1 MMEAN
6 TVVYLVGA
14 GPGDAGLITAAGLE
28 LLGRADVVVYDYL
41 SNTALLDRV
50 PASAE
55 RLYVGKKGF
64 AAHTTQNDIN
74 ALLVDKAR
82 QLEQRGGGTLVRL
95 KGGDPFVFG
104 RGGEEALALA
114 DAGIP
119 FRVVPGVTA
128 GIAAPAYAGIP
139 VTHRGISSSVTFVTG
154 HEDPAKDA
162 TSIDWM
168 ALARLA
174 ARGSTL
180 CFYMGVR
187 NLGMICARLQEEGAP
202 GETPV
207 ALVRWGTLPSQEKLT
222 ATLAD
227 APEAARAAHFTAP
240 AIILVGGVARL
251 SSELAWFER
260 LPLFGRRIVVTRSRT
275 QTSAFSRRLTE
286 LGAAVCEFPTIA
298 LADPD
303 SYDALDAALAD
314 LASFRWVV
322 FTSANGVE
330 RFFARLEQSAR
341 PGALTDARALA
352 HARIAAIG
360 PATAYRLRTFGIK
373 ADAVPDSYRG
383 EAVFEA
389 IRAAEQRAQGS
400 VAGARVLIPR
410 AQEARPQLPHLLR
423 EAGADVTVA
432 PAYKTVLPNDADAA
446 DLVRQLQEGA
456 VDAVT
461 FTSSSTARNLFALLG
476 DDAPVLRRSAQLFS
490 IGPITTGTLVD
501 AGCTDVHEAEEYTID
516 GLVECLCGYYRE
528 RKDER

>member
-1 MMEAN
+1 MTEAN

-14 GPGDAGLITAAGLE
+14 GPGDAGLITARGRE
-28 LLGRADVVVYDYL
+28 LLERADIVVYDYL
-41 SNTALLDRV
+41 ANAALLACV
-50 PASAE
+50 PADAE

-64 AAHTTQNDIN
+64 SDHVTQDDIN

-82 QLEQRGGGTLVRL
+82 ELEQRGGGTLVRL

-114 DAGIP
+114 EAGIP
-119 FRVVPGVTA
+119 FQAVPGVTA
-128 GIAAPAYAGIP
+128 GVAAPAYAGIP

-162 TSIDWM
+162 TAIDWT

-187 NLGMICARLQEEGAP
+187 NLGMICARLQQEGAP
-202 GETPV
+202 GDTPV
-207 ALVRWGTLPSQEKLT
+207 ALVRWGSLPSQQTLT

-227 APEAARAAHFTAP
+227 APQAARAAHFAAP
-240 AIILVGGVARL
+240 AIILVGGVVQLRA
-251 SSELAWFER
+251 ELAWFER

-275 QTSAFSRRLTE
+275 QASAFSRRLAE
-286 LGAAVCEFPTIA
+286 LGAQVCEFPTIA
-298 LADPD
+298 FQDPD
-303 SYDALDAALAD
+303 SYAVLDAALAD

-322 FTSANGVE
+322 FTSANGVD
-330 RFFARLEQSAR
+330 RFFARLEQTAE
-341 PGALTDARALA
+341 PGACTDARVLA
-352 HARIAAIG
+352 HARVAAIG
-360 PATAYRLRTFGIK
+360 PATARRLRQHGIK

-389 IRAAEQRAQGS
+389 IRTAEQQAGGTL
-400 VAGARVLIPR
+400 AGARVLIPR
-410 AQEARPQLPHLLR
+410 AQEARPQLPDLLR
-423 EAGADVTVA
+423 GAGADVTAA
-432 PAYKTVLPNDADAA
+432 PAYKTVLPEDAGAA
-446 DLVRQLQEGA
+446 DLVRRLREGA

-461 FTSSSTARNLFALLG
+461 FTSSSTARNLLALLG
-476 DDAPVLRRSAQLFS
+476 PDAAALQEHAQLFS
-490 IGPITTGTLVD
+490 IGPVTTGTLAD
-501 AGCTDVHEAEEYTID
+501 ASCTDVHEAREYTID
-516 GLVECLCGYYRE
+516 GLVACLCGYYRE